1 MSLEMFIMKCLKYD
15 KSADMCKIIDAKVK
29 KYYHA
34 CNAAYTSSE
43 TFKKLLQTRMELIDK
58 DPKNLYVYIKEVVD
72 ELKLRGKK
80 DPPRKKIKLE
90 TDSPESS
97 NLEKPTEEVK
107 AVKEEPHFQER
118 AAKKLSKMLHC
129 LQRRITKL
137 EQKEVDWD
145 EENDSTY
152 IQLQRYKERAVAV
165 YKKLQ
170 QYECGAIPK
179 LQERRAVTYSGT
191 AFPSVNRAIEKYVNK
206 TGQFPD
212 YQDVLKLLKSA
223 YEEEK
228 MNISPERLRNQAKAA
243 FQTIGEQLQRQRQF
257 STWNAH
263 SHYLGDNRDPAED
276 DQELDEKLRENKK
289 DFGSR
294 INEVIN
300 KFADQTKDMIPEEV
314 ADDEIASKSEDE
326 EEDGSEKETVDGSET
341 EDDFVDKILA
351 DIDNNDNDTSENEE
365 ESNEE
370 SDGKV
375 DGEDLQTEEAVCEDN
390 NSKQT
395 ENEEEIVVIH
405 EQKSEHNN
413 DNKAK
418 LLREAER
425 SKKNEKCN
433 LLQES
438 PRRELK
444 ERVVIATASIKVE
457 AHGMPHKI
465 DVRVSNFS
473 SEMRPSKLQ
482 DRHNGML
489 QKCEQSKNNTS
500 EFHSHESKQVERHLT
515 THPEI
520 DNDSD
525 NDVIILE

>member
-15 KSADMCKIIDAKVK
+15 KSADMCKIIDTKVK

-58 DPKNLYVYIKEVVD
+58 DPKNLYVYVKEVVD

-90 TDSPESS
+90 TDSPDSS

-107 AVKEEPHFQER
+107 TVKEEPHFQER

-212 YQDVLKLLKSA
+212 YQDVLKLFKSA

-263 SHYLGDNRDPAED
+263 SYYLGDNRDPAED

-289 DFGSR
+289 EFGSR
-294 INEVIN
+294 INEVID

-351 DIDNNDNDTSENEE
+351 VNAATRND
-365 ESNEE
+365 
-370 SDGKV
+370 
-375 DGEDLQTEEAVCEDN
+375 
-390 NSKQT
+390 
-395 ENEEEIVVIH
+395 
-405 EQKSEHNN
+405 
-413 DNKAK
+413 
-418 LLREAER
+418 
-425 SKKNEKCN
+425 
-433 LLQES
+433 
-438 PRRELK
+438 
-444 ERVVIATASIKVE
+444 
-457 AHGMPHKI
+457 
-465 DVRVSNFS
+465 
-473 SEMRPSKLQ
+473 
-482 DRHNGML
+482 
-489 QKCEQSKNNTS
+489 
-500 EFHSHESKQVERHLT
+500 HSGG
-515 THPEI
+515 
-520 DNDSD
+520 
-525 NDVIILE
+525 